1 MTSQPA
7 LTVTR
12 HELDQLH
19 TFAERAVRSDRIHR
33 AEIQRLAQAHA
44 VAVQELAVIRMA
56 LSRKDTAGALTVVE
70 ALMLH
75 SGAHAINMD
84 AEPLPAGVVD
94 LDEVRA
100 ARSMAAIGGGTL

>member
-1 MTSQPA
+1 VTSQPA
-7 LTVTR
+7 IIVTQ

-19 TFAERAVRSDRIHR
+19 TFAERAVRSDRVHR
-33 AEIQRLAQAHA
+33 LEIQRLALAHA
-44 VAVQELAVIRMA
+44 VVVQELAVIRMA

-70 ALMLH
+70 TLMRH

-100 ARSMAAIGGGTL
+100 GRSMVAIGGGTL